1 MPIVEIIIILLV
13 IGVAVWA
20 INQYLAAYIA
30 APFLKLINIVA
41 IVGTIIW
48 LVMLLLGA
56 FGVNVWHYRL
66 GR

>member
-30 APFLKLINIVA
+30 APFLKLINIGHPHFAVLA
-41 IVGTIIW
+41 N
-48 LVMLLLGA
+48 
-56 FGVNVWHYRL
+56 FFH
-66 GR
+66 